1 MYEPHFLNPTHI
13 PSGSRRNSH
22 REERPARSSSEGA
35 GAIRSIPEK
44 TTGLHAEFVPTSP
57 ETSIPLTRAE
67 LQGHAIKN
75 KDLLAASGA
84 ITLKGADSLDELQ
97 EDEQAVGPFT

>member
-1 MYEPHFLNPTHI
+1 MCNEVSRRRCRSFLGSSGRS
-13 PSGSRRNSH
+13 SGSTCKVSRSVLTAVSTSLFDFADS
-22 REERPARSSSEGA
+22 RP
-35 GAIRSIPEK
+35 
-44 TTGLHAEFVPTSP
+44 
-57 ETSIPLTRAE
+57 E

-97 EDEQAVGPFT
+97 EDEQAVRPFHLQSQPF